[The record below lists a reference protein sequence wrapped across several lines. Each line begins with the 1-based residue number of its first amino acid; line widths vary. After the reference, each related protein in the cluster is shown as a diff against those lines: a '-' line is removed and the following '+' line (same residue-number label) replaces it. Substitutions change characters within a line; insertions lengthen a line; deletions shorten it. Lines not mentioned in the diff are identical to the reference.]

1 MVLLHLLLKSL
12 ADVNEV
18 DADGNALL
26 DEDGNQVVTR
36 GVKYNLK
43 QEVKAQQGSLLSQT
57 DWVVVRKADN
67 DMQYQLTLQHG
78 EQLSELKLQ
87 RWKQQ

>member
-26 DEDGNQVVTR
+26 DEDG
-36 GVKYNLK
+36 
-43 QEVKAQQGSLLSQT
+43 
-57 DWVVVRKADN
+57 
-67 DMQYQLTLQHG
+67 
-78 EQLSELKLQ
+78 
-87 RWKQQ
+87 